1 MKIMM
6 HNTKVRLPK
15 APIVLPIIE
24 MSKLSVGHDF
34 ANLNTR
40 SCKYKLWNK
49 ASHKLA
55 HRRFTYATAAPS
67 EDLQSLQPLL
77 GVYATTHGQQLRDYW
92 VILDLI
98 KLELANVCSSYLSKM
113 CVDLFLY
120 EWDICMLFYIL
131 TNLVMWE
138 LFDSHILFVNV
149 TCVFLFFVSPQ
160 SQFYCLMPLTWIPSV
175 VLMHRNTLG
184 KRSCMLVLN
193 ILLDAKLNL

>member
-67 EDLQSLQPLL
+67 EDLQSLQSLL
-77 GVYATTHGQQLRDYW
+77 GVYATKHGQQLRDYW

-149 TCVFLFFVSPQ
+149 TCVFLFCFTAVTVLLPNATDMDPISFPDASKYPREAKLHVS
-160 SQFYCLMPLTWIPSV
+160 S
-175 VLMHRNTLG
+175 
-184 KRSCMLVLN
+184 